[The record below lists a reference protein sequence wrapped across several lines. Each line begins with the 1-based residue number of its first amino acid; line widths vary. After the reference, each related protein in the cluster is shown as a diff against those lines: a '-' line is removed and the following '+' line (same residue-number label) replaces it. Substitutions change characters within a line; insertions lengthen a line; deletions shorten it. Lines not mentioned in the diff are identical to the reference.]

1 MLRDKKIWNFLGMA
15 IGLALIIAGIVLMS
29 NPPESAGTRDTDYAT
44 FGGDFYTYEYDATR
58 SAARNAQATA
68 VNVLR
73 LGEFIAKATGIAM
86 MAAGALV
93 MVHHGKDTFVVEE
106 TSAGTETADLL
117 EDKKEAQQSQ
127 ESIVSEM
134 EPEV

>member
-29 NPPESAGTRDTDYAT
+29 NPPASSGTRDTDYAT

-58 SAARNAQATA
+58 SVARNAEATA
-68 VNVLR
+68 VNVIR

-93 MVHHGKDTFVVEE
+93 IVHYGKDTFVVEK
-106 TSAGTETADLL
+106 TSAGTETADLS

>member
-29 NPPESAGTRDTDYAT
+29 NPPASSGTRDTDYAT

-58 SAARNAQATA
+58 SAARNAEATA
-68 VNVLR
+68 VNVIR
-73 LGEFIAKATGIAM
+73 VGKFIAKATGIAM

-93 MVHHGKDTFVVEE
+93 MVHYGKDTFVLGAANV
-106 TSAGTETADLL
+106 GTEMPELS
-117 EDKKEAQQSQ
+117 EDKKEEPKFE
-127 ESIVSEM
+127 ESVVRGM